1 MSTPA
6 ASVTPTLTDGYTAI
20 CAFIAAVTGL
30 VVGVS
35 VVQGLQNRSSEPL
48 PGFINVEFLYQHRLR
63 TNIDSFDTSGGP
75 PTTASVEAEF
85 EYTFQIDC
93 YGPNSNAWATMLSTL
108 LRDEYAVNQLSPQ
121 GVTPLYADEAR
132 LIQFVNAEQQYEQ
145 KWVVEA
151 HFQINPVTTVPQQF
165 ADALDLTWVSV
176 EQRFPPA

>member
-6 ASVTPTLTDGYTAI
+6 ASVSPTLADGYAAI

-35 VVQGLQNRSSEPL
+35 VVQGLENRSSEPL

-93 YGPNSNAWATMLSTL
+93 YGPNGNSWATMLCTL
-108 LRDEYAVNQLSPQ
+108 LRDEYATSQLSPQ
-121 GVTPLYADEAR
+121 GVTPLYADDAR
-132 LIQFVNAEQQYEQ
+132 LIQFVNAEAQYEQ
-145 KWVVEA
+145 KWAVDA
-151 HFQINPVTTVPQQF
+151 RFQINPVTTVPQQF
-165 ADALDLTWVSV
+165 ADALSLEFVSA
-176 EQRFPPA
+176 EQRYPPA